1 MERLGSRRWLP
12 RCSKNDDEDDMDF
25 EGINDAILA
34 DENLKNI
41 LEGLD
46 IDEEDIED
54 YVEMDD
60 QQRGIAS
67 NRRQQKMHLI
77 QN

>member
-1 MERLGSRRWLP
+1 
-12 RCSKNDDEDDMDF
+12 MDF

-67 NRRQQKMHLI
+67 NRREQKMHLI

>member
-1 MERLGSRRWLP
+1 
-12 RCSKNDDEDDMDF
+12 MDF